1 MGGGGGGGGGG
12 GVASFCYLYQ
22 VCTPRIVGRRKP
34 NATDCTP
41 AQTIYT
47 HECWCIIIYHPGDDG
62 DVCPEGEV
70 RYVWNFGF
78 LFIYIYIYM
87 CIYSP

>member
-1 MGGGGGGGGGG
+1 M
-12 GVASFCYLYQ
+12 
-22 VCTPRIVGRRKP
+22 GRRKP

-78 LFIYIYIYM
+78 LFIYIYIYI
-87 CIYSP
+87 CVFIPRDVDPVHTNNNIEIIIYIYMERAIER